1 MMAYLFYSR
10 FYKHCISE
18 KIQLNVNN
26 LALLC
31 YVSILSWILIIFN
44 TPKKTGKNFKR
55 NGQFFPEKLIFKVKK
70 YVCNRAT
77 KKVLKLTTLTTFRPK
92 SAKVAIF
99 NTFSFTQ
106 LTDD

>member
-1 MMAYLFYSR
+1 MMAYFFYSR
-10 FYKHCISE
+10 FYKHCVLE

-44 TPKKTGKNFKR
+44 ALKKTGKNFMR

-70 YVCNRAT
+70 YVRNRLI
-77 KKVLKLTTLTTFRPK
+77 KKVLKLTTLTMF
-92 SAKVAIF
+92 
-99 NTFSFTQ
+99 
-106 LTDD
+106 